1 MEPQIEE
8 VQKKMKRSKDPGV
21 RVLHGRI
28 YDSQNGKTC
37 HQCRQKTMDFTAG
50 CTNMKGDKQC
60 TMNFCHK
67 CLLNRYG
74 ENAEEMEALGNW
86 NCPKCRDICN
96 CSFCRKKK
104 GHKPTGKL
112 VHTAKATGFSSVSE
126 LLHVTGPDVCQEL
139 IVKSKTG
146 SPKKRGKENL
156 DSNSPPSSPNQDNA
170 KNVKKEVT
178 EELKVKVEVENGNGL
193 CLPEKNTEEIALGR
207 SPRKFNILQG
217 CTEKDVDVAR
227 KSSRKFDVSQEVS
240 KTDEKMS
247 DMTSAEETKE
257 EKSTEVQ
264 AERKVKP
271 RKLKKEPIIDDIVVD
286 VVLPPGNMLTSVA
299 GTDFLPE
306 DAGYALQFLE
316 FCSAFEEVL
325 AIGKGEPESV
335 LRDIVCG
342 REHRGNCSP
351 AVQFLTLL
359 LALILKDEDEEE
371 SVTLSPSNNKD
382 SWILSLKRCLDESEL
397 ELEDFP
403 DHILDKGSDGYEMLE
418 PSQKLRLLTFLCDE
432 SLSTKELRTW
442 IEEQNT
448 KLVEKKKEAKDHINA
463 AREKEKQVKRKMQEE
478 FVKSLY
484 AKNGVP
490 LTIAEHNSIISQ
502 LKSETERARKEISE
516 AMGLMP
522 KKRQRSDAVRTEPVF
537 LDGNGHAFWRLKG
550 FGDANILQDLGMLDQ
565 IDYKDK
571 WFSFNNEDTEVVE
584 TYMSTVR
591 LNLNKKIKNEGK
603 TKMNCSSDSDIDSS
617 SNDDSTSAT

>member
-74 ENAEEMEALGNW
+74 EKAEEMEALGNW
-86 NCPKCRDICN
+86 KCPKCRDICN

-112 VHTAKATGFSSVSE
+112 VHAAKATGFSSVSE

-170 KNVKKEVT
+170 KKVKQEVT
-178 EELKVKVEVENGNGL
+178 EELMDKFEVENGNGV
-193 CLPEKNTEEIALGR
+193 CSPGNMEEIALGT
-207 SPRKFNILQG
+207 SPRKFNVLQG
-217 CTEKDVDVAR
+217 CTEKDVDDAR
-227 KSSRKFDVSQEVS
+227 KSYTKFDDSQEVS

-247 DMTSAEETKE
+247 DTTSAEETKE
-257 EKSTEVQ
+257 EKTTNVQ
-264 AERKVKP
+264 AERKVKS

-286 VVLPPGNMLTSVA
+286 VVLPPGNVLTSVA

-325 AIGKGEPESV
+325 AIEKGEPELV

-351 AVQFLTLL
+351 AIQFLTLL
-359 LALILKDEDEEE
+359 LALILKDEEEDE
-371 SVTLSPSNNKD
+371 SVTLSQSNNKD

-448 KLVEKKKEAKDHINA
+448 KLVEKKKEAKEHIIA
-463 AREKEKQVKRKMQEE
+463 AKEKEKQVKRKMQEE
-478 FVKSLY
+478 FVKALY

-522 KKRQRSDAVRTEPVF
+522 KKRQRSDAMRTEPVF
-537 LDGNGHAFWRLKG
+537 LDGNGHAFWRLKC
-550 FGDANILQDLGMLDQ
+550 FGHTNILQDLGMLDQ

-571 WFSFNNEDTEVVE
+571 WFSFNDEDTEVVE

-591 LNLNKKIKNEGK
+591 LNRNKQIKNEGK
-603 TKMNCSSDSDIDSS
+603 TKMNCSSDSDIDSNS
-617 SNDDSTSAT
+617 DDDSTSAT

>member
-1 MEPQIEE
+1 MERTR
-8 VQKKMKRSKDPGV
+8 KRWKLLVIGTVPSVETYVTVVFAGKCILLFYSRGLFTFNLLQYLSKVAPEITD
-21 RVLHGRI
+21 LL
-28 YDSQNGKTC
+28 C
-37 HQCRQKTMDFTAG
+37 EL
-50 CTNMKGDKQC
+50 
-60 TMNFCHK
+60 FCNIH
-67 CLLNRYG
+67 
-74 ENAEEMEALGNW
+74 
-86 NCPKCRDICN
+86 D
-96 CSFCRKKK
+96 RKKK

-316 FCSAFEEVL
+316 FCSAFEEVVFRERSFL
-325 AIGKGEPESV
+325 SPVQLFSV
-335 LRDIVCG
+335 LC
-342 REHRGNCSP
+342 
-351 AVQFLTLL
+351 
-359 LALILKDEDEEE
+359 
-371 SVTLSPSNNKD
+371 
-382 SWILSLKRCLDESEL
+382 
-397 ELEDFP
+397 
-403 DHILDKGSDGYEMLE
+403 Y
-418 PSQKLRLLTFLCDE
+418 
-432 SLSTKELRTW
+432 
-442 IEEQNT
+442 
-448 KLVEKKKEAKDHINA
+448 VE
-463 AREKEKQVKRKMQEE
+463 V
-478 FVKSLY
+478 L
-484 AKNGVP
+484 
-490 LTIAEHNSIISQ
+490 
-502 LKSETERARKEISE
+502 
-516 AMGLMP
+516 
-522 KKRQRSDAVRTEPVF
+522 
-537 LDGNGHAFWRLKG
+537 
-550 FGDANILQDLGMLDQ
+550 
-565 IDYKDK
+565 
-571 WFSFNNEDTEVVE
+571 
-584 TYMSTVR
+584 
-591 LNLNKKIKNEGK
+591 
-603 TKMNCSSDSDIDSS
+603 
-617 SNDDSTSAT
+617 